1 MATLKNTNIAGS
13 QYLKIPSGGTGDRPS
28 PATAGMMRYNTDTG
42 FVEEYNGS
50 SWNNFTEKK
59 VSEPIVQYFTATGP
73 HTFNVPNGVSLVEVL
88 VVAGGGGGGSLGGGA
103 GAGGLIHNQ
112 EFPVTP

>member
-13 QYLKIPSGGTGDRPS
+13 QYLKIPSGGSGDRPS

-59 VSEPIVQYFTATGP
+59 VSEPASLRYSQSHVLQYRKDLALAT
-73 HTFNVPNGVSLVEVL
+73 HGV
-88 VVAGGGGGGSLGGGA
+88 G
-103 GAGGLIHNQ
+103 
-112 EFPVTP
+112 